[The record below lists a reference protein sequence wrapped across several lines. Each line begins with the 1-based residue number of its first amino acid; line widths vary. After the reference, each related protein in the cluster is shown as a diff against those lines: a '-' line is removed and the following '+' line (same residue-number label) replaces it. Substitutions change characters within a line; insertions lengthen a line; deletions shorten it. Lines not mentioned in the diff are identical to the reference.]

1 MSIWNPWRGCKKCS
15 DGCMYC
21 YIHKGDLKR
30 GINTNDIIKTKD
42 FYKPIEKKKNGDY
55 KMKSGFVNMCF
66 QSDFLLEDMIK
77 TRSDCDFFFL
87 TKRIDRFEKCMPLD
101 IGDGYNNLIVGCT
114 VENQKN
120 IDYKLPI
127 FKHLPIKHKYIILQP
142 LLEEVNIEDYLD
154 GIELV
159 VVGGESD
166 KNARVLDY
174 NWVLS
179 IREQCIKHD
188 VEFSFRQCGSHFL
201 KDGKMYNLQVRDLC
215 KQARLANIDYHK
227 K

>member
-1 MSIWNPWRGCKKCS
+1 
-15 DGCMYC
+15 
-21 YIHKGDLKR
+21 
-30 GINTNDIIKTKD
+30 
-42 FYKPIEKKKNGDY
+42 
-55 KMKSGFVNMCF
+55 
-66 QSDFLLEDMIK
+66 
-77 TRSDCDFFFL
+77 
-87 TKRIDRFEKCMPLD
+87 MPLD
-101 IGDGYNNLIVGCT
+101 TGDGYNDLIVGCT

-154 GIELV
+154 GIEFV

-166 KNARVLDY
+166 KNARVLNYD
-174 NWVLS
+174 WVLS
-179 IREQCIKHD
+179 IREQCIKHN

-227 K
+227 RL